1 MKPAPFDYF
10 DPDSLDEAL
19 DLLNQYGDD
28 AEIIAGG
35 QSLGPIL
42 NMRLSAPK
50 VLVDL
55 NRVTTLD
62 YQREENGGPRSGG
75 IVVVNLGALLG
86 CHAFPPLANFHFF

>member
-19 DLLNQYGDD
+19 DLLNEYGDD
-28 AEIIAGG
+28 ATIIAGG

-50 VLVDL
+50 VLIDL
-55 NRVTTLD
+55 NRVCFKIAARDHIFTEQAPVFTGHTIAGD
-62 YQREENGGPRSGG
+62 E
-75 IVVVNLGALLG
+75 
-86 CHAFPPLANFHFF
+86 